1 MTCRSVCPDTS
12 SLQLG
17 GVARG
22 LSRTGPA
29 RQSRRSRSDL
39 GSLWQGLL
47 ASAPGGRVEP
57 PVCQLPRFACV
68 SVTVMC
74 TAGITHQQTTAG
86 SIIVL
91 RGCKSQLEL
100 PGRGNPARNLSPASC
115 GECSAGA
122 KRSRVLLRCC
132 CVRGGF
138 LLMVVSL
145 GAVVNCRAGGYL
157 DHLAVFKK
165 ASCPACSP

>member
-1 MTCRSVCPDTS
+1 MISFTLIPDVLKKAS
-12 SLQLG
+12 PPPHSPFCQRWDGCDMQVSLSRHEFPPAG

-100 PGRGNPARNLSPASC
+100 PGEGIQPGICPRPRAASAALVRSDRG
-115 GECSAGA
+115 
-122 KRSRVLLRCC
+122 CC
-132 CVRGGF
+132 C
-138 LLMVVSL
+138 
-145 GAVVNCRAGGYL
+145 AA
-157 DHLAVFKK
+157 A
-165 ASCPACSP
+165 ACEGDFF